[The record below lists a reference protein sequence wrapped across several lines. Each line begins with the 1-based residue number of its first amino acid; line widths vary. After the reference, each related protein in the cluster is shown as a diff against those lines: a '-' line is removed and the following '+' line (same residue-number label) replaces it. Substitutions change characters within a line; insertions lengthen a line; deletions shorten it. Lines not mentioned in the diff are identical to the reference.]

1 MFKTRLPAVSA
12 MTLGMALF
20 GLTGCAADAG
30 YLVADNQSGS
40 ICTPE
45 AEAGGAL
52 FSHHTFTNESSSEVA
67 LAGIELSDP
76 RNLRIESFNVL
87 LDGQDGFRGTTDDRD
102 QFPAEHTNTIP
113 AGSTATL
120 QLVLALDDRALS
132 GKSDG
137 LDLIYGT
144 PGDEPQV
151 LRADASI
158 DVAPTGTSCFE
169 PGTAGSRVDW

>member
-1 MFKTRLPAVSA
+1 MFKTRLPAFSA
-12 MTLGMALF
+12 MIPAMALL

-30 YLVADNQSGS
+30 NLVANNQSGS

-45 AEAGGAL
+45 AGAGGAL
-52 FSHHTFTNESSSEVA
+52 VSHHTFTNEDTREVV
-67 LAGIELSDP
+67 LAGIELNDP
-76 RNLRIESFNVL
+76 RNLRIESFNLL
-87 LDGQDGFRGTTDDRD
+87 LDGQEGFRGATDDRD
-102 QFPAEHTNTIP
+102 QFPAEHTYTIP
-113 AGSTATL
+113 AGRTATL

-132 GKSDG
+132 GQSDG
-137 LDLIYGT
+137 LDLMYGS
-144 PGDEPQV
+144 PGDRPEV